1 MDDEIDSLI
10 RSCSK
15 CQVQQDSPPLAPL
28 IPWNWATSPRS
39 RLHFDYVGPFLGH
52 MWLLIIDTH
61 SKRIEV
67 FQMSSTSSSAT
78 IQCLRDVFA
87 RFGLPDRIVSD
98 NAPNF
103 VSAEFLH
110 FLKQNGVK
118 HVTSAPYHPASNG
131 LAERAVKTFKTAMR
145 KMTEGSLKQK
155 LARFLFSYR
164 TTPQSTTGVS
174 PAELLMNKKLRSV
187 LDLLNPLISN
197 RVESAQDRQIV
208 SHDK

>member
-1 MDDEIDSLI
+1 
-10 RSCSK
+10 
-15 CQVQQDSPPLAPL
+15 
-28 IPWNWATSPRS
+28 
-39 RLHFDYVGPFLGH
+39 
-52 MWLLIIDTH
+52 MWLLIIDAH

-78 IQCLRDVFA
+78 IQCLCDVFA

-103 VSAEFLH
+103 VSAKFSH

-131 LAERAVKTFKTAMR
+131 LAERAVKTFKTGMR

-164 TTPQSTTGVS
+164 TMPQSTTGVS

-197 RVESAQDRQIV
+197 RDESAQDRQIV
-208 SHDK
+208 SHNK